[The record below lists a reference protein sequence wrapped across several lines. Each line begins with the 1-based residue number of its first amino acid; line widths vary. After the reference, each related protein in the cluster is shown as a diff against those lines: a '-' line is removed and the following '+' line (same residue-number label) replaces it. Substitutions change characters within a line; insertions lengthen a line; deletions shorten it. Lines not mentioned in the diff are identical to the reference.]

1 MKPSVIQEKPRRE
14 YKLQE
19 QAVGAGSTWAWSPR
33 SPAASQPPPLGN
45 GVSNRQLAGTLGGFK
60 EAEFVKGLA
69 EGLSQ
74 ETGILLC
81 VELPRLGQAHDYN
94 PFALCRM

>member
-1 MKPSVIQEKPRRE
+1 MR
-14 YKLQE
+14 
-19 QAVGAGSTWAWSPR
+19 AGSTWAWSPR
-33 SPAASQPPPLGN
+33 SPVTSQPPPLGN
-45 GVSNRQLAGTLGGFK
+45 GISNPQLTGMLGGFR

-81 VELPRLGQAHDYN
+81 VELPPLGQAHDYN
-94 PFALCRM
+94 RFIVQDVNFREVKQHS